1 MILHK
6 ASISGLWRGRDEWFR
21 ADLRYIKYM
30 VVFVEFPL
38 TPLMGSRYGSSPLT
52 PRRIFDP
59 SRDLCTTTGC
69 FCCTV
74 QITFYP
80 HPPLILREPQHER
93 PRPHRGRLGKNLIKG
108 EGMERSH
115 IIQFLGSPS
124 RASGQAST
132 SLMPRRIFDR
142 ASRTPRPW
150 GWSPT
155 RERECWLC
163 KGLLTEEKCQL
174 VLER

>member
-1 MILHK
+1 MVPGGPSLHK
-6 ASISGLWRGRDEWFR
+6 VHGCLCRICPHSPRR
-21 ADLRYIKYM
+21 A
-30 VVFVEFPL
+30 
-38 TPLMGSRYGSSPLT
+38 YGPSPLT

-150 GWSPT
+150 RWKPNSGAGMT
-155 RERECWLC
+155 IMQGAHTGRKMRACAGEVKR
-163 KGLLTEEKCQL
+163 CQ
-174 VLER
+174 R